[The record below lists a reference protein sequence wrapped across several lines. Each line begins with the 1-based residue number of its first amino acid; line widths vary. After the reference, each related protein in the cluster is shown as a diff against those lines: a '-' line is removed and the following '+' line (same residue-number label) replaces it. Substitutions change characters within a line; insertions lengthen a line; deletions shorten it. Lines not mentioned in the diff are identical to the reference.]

1 MDEVKP
7 FVFQNHQV
15 RVMVQENGTWFCI
28 VDCCRILQIV
38 NNRNLHAAL
47 DDDEKSTVQ
56 ISDTANGHALS
67 FVSEPGLY
75 KLIMRSRKPEARAFQ
90 RWVTHEVL
98 PQIRRTGGYSPET
111 TAASKLLETTA
122 RKRDALI
129 RWELRLIMDRRGVTP
144 EEVARLAAEAAS
156 VPGTYAGFDW
166 QRWNVG
172 TPSQESIER
181 AAKALL
187 SQTPFGYSPDTIAEN
202 SLISTRPP
210 ATLEGEAGTAPRP
223 LDEGG
228 TP

>member
-1 MDEVKP
+1 MQIFNYQKT
-7 FVFQNHQV
+7 NV
-15 RVMVQENGTWFCI
+15 RVCVQSDTIWF
-28 VDCCRILQIV
+28 VALDCCKILQIKSW
-38 NNRNLHAAL
+38 RKAIMAL
-47 DDDEKSTVQ
+47 DTDEKGVV
-56 ISDTANGHALS
+56 NGNTLGGEQTLNII
-67 FVSEPGLY
+67 SEPGLY

-98 PQIRRTGGYSPET
+98 PQIRQTGGYSPET

-202 SLISTRPP
+202 SLISTCPP
-210 ATLEGEAGTAPRP
+210 SPLEGEAGTAPRP

>member
-1 MDEVKP
+1 MNVMQ
-7 FVFQNHQV
+7 FSFQEQKV
-15 RVMVQENGTWFCI
+15 RIMVNDAGTWFCAI
-28 VDCCRILQIV
+28 DCCRVLQIV
-38 NNRNLHAAL
+38 NSRDAMKNL
-47 DDDEKSTVQ
+47 DEDEVSSVDNTDAGLQRKV
-56 ISDTANGHALS
+56 N

-98 PQIRRTGGYSPET
+98 PQIRQTGGYSPET

-187 SQTPFGYSPDTIAEN
+187 NATPGTAPELEPA
-202 SLISTRPP
+202 STLGG
-210 ATLEGEAGTAPRP
+210 ATLCAQGEKPCDNSPRP
-223 LDEGG
+223 LDEEC
-228 TP
+228 P